1 MPWVG
6 LPTGQQPCQGTEK
19 VPAHGAELGGKPL
32 TIVLNDFGLLLVVVL
47 LDTVDLYRH
56 LGIHNGVLAF
66 VHLWQLL
73 ARDYLWGKQGRRSGH
88 HQERGLPGG
97 FPFLPQECRI
107 CCERLVLPFQS
118 CCCDI
123 LQRKLS

>member
-1 MPWVG
+1 MLFYREFVSKQKNKTTPQVSVQCGQDWVPWVG

-32 TIVLNDFGLLLVVVL
+32 TVVLDDFGLLLVAVL

-73 ARDYLWGKQGRRSGH
+73 ARDYLGGKQGRRSGH
-88 HQERGLPGG
+88 H
-97 FPFLPQECRI
+97 
-107 CCERLVLPFQS
+107 
-118 CCCDI
+118 
-123 LQRKLS
+123 